1 MIIEFI
7 KSPHIGQF
15 LRKYVKEKRI
25 YQAAWGRR
33 QGVTAVTIARY
44 FKRETMK
51 ITTLFTISQ
60 VLKYNFIREIADQL
74 PAELPPHAEN
84 PLAAENEKLKKEIE
98 RLQLLVDTWKEAA
111 GIKKS

>member
-1 MIIEFI
+1 MAKEF
-7 KSPHIGQF
+7 KKPEHIGQR
-15 LRKYVKEKRI
+15 LKKYVKEKRLF
-25 YQAAWGRR
+25 QSAWARD
-33 QGVTAVTIARY
+33 QGVNQVTIARY
-44 FKRETMK
+44 FKRETMR

-98 RLQLLVDTWKEAA
+98 RLQLQVEVWKEAA

>member
-1 MIIEFI
+1 MVIEFI
-7 KSPHIGQF
+7 KPPHIGQF

-51 ITTLFTISQ
+51 ISTLFTISQ
-60 VLKYNFIREIADQL
+60 VLKYNFFREIADM
-74 PAELPPHAEN
+74 LPPEFPSRTEH
-84 PLAAENEKLKKEIE
+84 PLVVENEKLKKEIE
-98 RLQLLVDTWKEAA
+98 RLQLQVEVWKEAA
-111 GIKKS
+111 GMKKS

>member
-1 MIIEFI
+1 MAKEF
-7 KSPHIGQF
+7 KKPEHIGRR
-15 LRKYVKEKRI
+15 LRKYVTEKRLF
-25 YQAAWGRR
+25 QSAWARA
-33 QGVTAVTIARY
+33 QGVNNVTIARY

-98 RLQLLVDTWKEAA
+98 WLQLLVETWKEAA